1 MIKRFLSLAVLI
13 AMLWG
18 CTQVNEDTSAT
29 EEKTASY
36 KVEHYQQNANDD
48 GYTLVEADSEN
59 KNGKTGENTSVQAKT
74 YEGFTA
80 KTVEQV
86 KITADGKAVVKIYY
100 DRNEITLTLDL
111 DGGEGQSEITGKYGA
126 TVNVT
131 APTKSGYEFACW
143 NPQLPTTFPA
153 ESATYT
159 AKWAKEGDY
168 FITYNLNGGINAES
182 NPASYNVETATI
194 KLKNATKTGYTF
206 GGWYTDEAFTEES
219 KVTQI
224 EKGSIG
230 AVTLY
235 AKWTA
240 NTYTITYNLDGG
252 NWIDGFT
259 PVEKCEYC
267 EKISLPTAEN
277 IEKAGYNFDG
287 WLRGK
292 RIVTETLDVTCDVTV
307 TAQWLEIY
315 AITYNLNG
323 GSWKSGFTPVTVR
336 NVNTGVALPTYK
348 NITKTGYKLSGWYTD
363 ETFSGEK
370 IEIIP
375 SGTTADITLYAK
387 YEDCYVVTAED
398 VPQTIAGLAAGGPYN
413 ILVTG
418 TLTSDTISS
427 IKTALKNNSKKR
439 INLDLSDTTG
449 LTSIGDSAFRDCSSL
464 ESIVIPDSVTS
475 IGDSVFYGCSKL
487 TSIVIPDSVT
497 SISNLA
503 FCGCSSLTSVTI
515 PDSVT
520 SIGSSAFY
528 KCSSLT
534 SVTIPDS
541 VTSIGESAFR
551 YCSSLTNF
559 NVSENNKNYSTDG
572 KILYNKDETTLIA
585 YPSATGKITI
595 PGSVTTIGESAFFG
609 CNSLTSVTISDS
621 VTYIGEGA
629 FRDCS
634 SLESVV
640 IGNSVTSIGE
650 SAFGH
655 CSSLTSVVIGNSVTS
670 IGYWAFNGC
679 SDLTNLRVDTNNPNY
694 SSSDDGK
701 IIYNKGKTKLIAYPS
716 ATGDVTIPDGVTDI
730 GYAFS
735 GCSSLTS
742 VTIPDSVTK
751 IGYMAFT
758 GCSSL
763 ESIVIPDSVT
773 SIGERAFEGCSKL
786 TSVTIPNSVTKI
798 YNYAFSGCSSLT
810 SVVIPDSVTE
820 IGNQAFT
827 GCSSLTNLRI
837 DTNNPNYS
845 SSDDGK
851 ILYNK
856 DKTKLIAYPSATGD
870 VTIPDSV
877 TSIGDSAFRYCSS
890 LTTVNYKG
898 TQEQWGQ
905 ISIYYGND
913 DLKSATINYNY
924 SGE

>member
-541 VTSIGESAFR
+541 VTSIGSSAFYKCSSLTSVTIPDSVTSIGESAFR

-701 IIYNKGKTKLIAYPS
+701 I
-716 ATGDVTIPDGVTDI
+716 
-730 GYAFS
+730 
-735 GCSSLTS
+735 
-742 VTIPDSVTK
+742 
-751 IGYMAFT
+751 
-758 GCSSL
+758 
-763 ESIVIPDSVT
+763 
-773 SIGERAFEGCSKL
+773 
-786 TSVTIPNSVTKI
+786 
-798 YNYAFSGCSSLT
+798 
-810 SVVIPDSVTE
+810 
-820 IGNQAFT
+820 
-827 GCSSLTNLRI
+827 
-837 DTNNPNYS
+837 
-845 SSDDGK
+845 
-851 ILYNK
+851 LYNK

-870 VTIPDSV
+870 VTIPDGVTSIGNRAFQSNSSLASVTIPDSVTSIGNFAFSGCSSLESIVIPDSV
-877 TSIGDSAFRYCSS
+877 TSIGDYAFDGCSKLTSVVIPDSVTTISYGAFEGCRSLESIVIPDSVTSIGSYAFYGCSS
-890 LTTVNYKG
+890 LTSVTFKNTNNWYYTSNSDYTGGTAVDVTDKAQNATYLTSTYKNKYWYKV
-898 TQEQWGQ
+898 E
-905 ISIYYGND
+905 
-913 DLKSATINYNY
+913 
-924 SGE
+924 